1 MSIRIICISVLL
13 AGSLLAQDKS
23 ILIAFKDL
31 PRLLE
36 ESSPRLKIINAEK
49 SIIEVKRGLSLQ
61 WSNPEL
67 IYEREQV
74 ENSETRLT
82 EQTLLLSKSFSM
94 PWNYWKAEDMWDDNL
109 KAADLDRQF
118 STNQLL
124 ASARTEYV
132 RLHLLKDL
140 AKNQTEL
147 KKILNDLNQT
157 ITARQEEG
165 AISHLDASLISMSTF
180 GVKADILQTQRE
192 SRLAMKNFK
201 QILGIESSDNVI
213 ITSLVR
219 YKNIQTDSLNKA
231 DILIN
236 HPGLMADQARI
247 TALERRV
254 SLEKGRIMPSISLQG
269 GYKKIDP
276 GWEGYTLGFSFPLP
290 LLNWNGSQIEAQ
302 KIERSIQSVKTS
314 AYRQQLRLEIDNLI
328 ETIQGSIELLQ
339 VHSIE
344 QQNYKI
350 VEDLLSMY
358 RENVFSLPE
367 FLNAI
372 QVYRDSSRQYIAQLA
387 IYYQT
392 VFELEALS
400 GQQLVTF

>member
-13 AGSLLAQDKS
+13 AGSLLAQEKS
-23 ILIAFKDL
+23 IPIAFKDL
-31 PRLLE
+31 PWLLK
-36 ESSPRLKIINAEK
+36 ESSPRIKIINAEK
-49 SIIEVKRGLSLQ
+49 SIIEAKRGLSLQ

-82 EQTLLLSKSFSM
+82 EQMVYLSKSFSM

-109 KAADLDRQF
+109 KAADLVQVF

-132 RLHLLKDL
+132 RLNLLKDL
-140 AKNQTEL
+140 AENQTEL
-147 KKILNDLNQT
+147 RKILNDLNQT
-157 ITARQEEG
+157 ISARQEEG
-165 AISHLDASLISMSTF
+165 AISQLEASLISMSTF
-180 GVKADILQTQRE
+180 GVEADILHTQRE
-192 SRLAMKNFK
+192 SRQAMKNFK
-201 QILGIESSDNVI
+201 QILGMEPLDDVV
-213 ITSLVR
+213 ITSLIR
-219 YKNIQTDSLNKA
+219 FKKIQTDSLNKA
-231 DILIN
+231 DLLKK
-236 HPGLMADQARI
+236 HPGLLADQARL
-247 TALERRV
+247 TALDRRV
-254 SLEKGRIMPSISLQG
+254 SLEKGRILPSISLQG

-276 GWEGYTLGFSFPLP
+276 GWEGYTLGFSLPLP
-290 LLNWNGSQIEAQ
+290 LLNWNGPQIEEQ
-302 KIERSIQSVKTS
+302 KIERSIQSVKT
-314 AYRQQLRLEIDNLI
+314 AIYRQKLQLEIDNLI